1 MHLIRN
7 GSIVSADDNRKAFT
21 DLQSVSANRR
31 KLTLLSLPWSPLA
44 VSTFDGA
51 AASSWCTSC
60 SCVHCC
66 KCVPGNEDQQ
76 EAVVSAKDAGQEDRG
91 GGSPVRPRCL
101 VVDAST
107 GGRHVG

>member
-31 KLTLLSLPWSPLA
+31 KLTLMEHQ
-44 VSTFDGA
+44 ST

-66 KCVPGNEDQQ
+66 NCVPGNEDQQ
-76 EAVVSAKDAGQEDRG
+76 EAVVSAKDAGRGQEDRG
-91 GGSPVRPRCL
+91 GRSPVRPRCL